1 MIERGTETGTGGSG
15 DVGAHVAALLTE
27 FEERCDRLEEGLSAQ
42 VDRVRG
48 SAEAI
53 DMLTD
58 EVRRSLQRWQEDNTV
73 AERLSRIERL
83 LGEPRVTPEAPP
95 IDLTPVTSALA
106 EVLEAVALQSE
117 TAQTD
122 RRALQDEVET
132 LRSEVRTIPGP
143 VDLAPLRERLD
154 RVAATIESATP
165 DPVDLGPIERRIADL
180 AEAVTDRAPEP
191 VDLSALH
198 DHLDQLAQHVT
209 ASAPRPVD
217 LAGVTSSIVGL
228 HQRIDALTERPGVD
242 LGPVEDRLASIDA
255 QLAEKRPETVDLT
268 PLTAAIADLRTHI
281 ADSRPDLTPL
291 QERLDELTNTTGTG
305 ELRDRLDEVGR
316 RIDGLDS
323 RLDLAPIQHAL
334 AEVVDALAQQI
345 DDSRSSSANALAA
358 IEVLADRVRES
369 RTDLQPV
376 SERLAGLAD
385 SEQIDEL
392 GRRVDELAQTL
403 AGQHP
408 EPVDL
413 TPLSAAIADLR
424 THIADSRPDLA
435 PLQTRLDELLDASD
449 AGAQDDRLGA
459 LARSLDELAA
469 DVRAGRVDLAPI
481 HERLSIVADAGQVDD
496 LRQRVD
502 QVAALAGQQPES
514 VDLEPL
520 TSAIAELRTHIAESR
535 PDLEALRASIDL
547 GSIRSGIAEVVEASA
562 LQLETTERTA
572 AELRAAIAAT
582 AEAGGIDLTPIVGA
596 VDALRHHYDETQP
609 DLEALV
615 EAMKAIRTQIISGVH
630 EAAEAT
636 RVDLQPLL
644 DGIEAQRAAQES
656 LLERVRSDLT
666 QLETATLADGD
677 QTRAALEQ
685 VAQAPP
691 SPIDLAPVLEAVD
704 AIRASMPRIDLQPL
718 EARLESLAAS
728 IPTVDLEPVLQ
739 AVVELRDALPPT
751 TDLTPVHQA
760 IADLAAELPPA
771 TDLDPVR
778 DDLATLRQTLGSEI
792 DTVRDRL
799 DAVRDSMPSV
809 DLGPI
814 LTAVEALRQHMPTV
828 DLDPVL
834 RAVESV
840 RGDLPTL
847 DLEPVLRAL
856 ESVRADLPTVELDP
870 VLDAVETVRRE
881 LPEIDL
887 ARLHAQLADL
897 ASRIDAIDTSVD
909 LDPVHRDIDSLR
921 TAVGE
926 AEIDL
931 TPVLDGLS
939 DLGRRVDDTAE
950 IERLRA
956 AIDRVADDV
965 AGTRAESARAEMI
978 DQLSQRL
985 DSLQAAV
992 ESIRADDA
1000 LRDTELRLSR
1010 RVDAN
1015 SESLRAKIDDQRAL
1029 ADGLAANVSQLNAA
1043 LTLASEQP
1051 QQLRRD
1057 LDRTLEQLAERL
1069 GGAMRDLRK
1078 ELDAAD
1084 EPLALRSSVEA
1095 GLDRITGRFQT
1106 DTSRILEAVAAAQED
1121 ADGRLRRID
1130 NQMTELRR
1138 AVDRARR
1145 ENERLEGA
1153 PST

>member
-1 MIERGTETGTGGSG
+1 MTERGTDGAGGPE
-15 DVGAHVAALLTE
+15 DVAARVAALLTK
-27 FEERCDRLEEGLSAQ
+27 FEERCDRLEDGLASQ
-42 VDRVRG
+42 VERVRG
-48 SAEAI
+48 SAQAI

-58 EVRRSLQRWQEDNTV
+58 EVRRSLQRWQEDSTV
-73 AERLSRIERL
+73 TERLSEIERL
-83 LGEPRVTPEAPP
+83 LGEPSATPEAPTV
-95 IDLTPVTSALA
+95 DLKPVTSALA

-117 TAQTD
+117 TARTD
-122 RRALQDEVET
+122 RRVLQEEVES
-132 LRSEVRTIPGP
+132 LRSEVSAIAGP
-143 VDLAPLRERLD
+143 VDLTPLQERLD
-154 RVAATIESATP
+154 RVVTTVESATP
-165 DPVDLGPIERRIADL
+165 DPVDLTPIERRIAAL
-180 AEAVTDRAPEP
+180 TEAVADRAPEP
-191 VDLSALH
+191 IDLSELH
-198 DHLDQLAQHVT
+198 DHLDHLDQLAQHVT

-228 HQRIDALTERPGVD
+228 HQRIDSLLARPDVD
-242 LGPVEDRLASIDA
+242 LGPVEDLLASISA
-255 QLAEKRPETVDLT
+255 QLSEAAAEQGPEPVDLT
-268 PLTAAIADLRTHI
+268 PLTVAIADLRTHI
-281 ADSRPDLTPL
+281 ADNGPDLTPF
-291 QERLDELTNTTGTG
+291 QQRLDELTDMVGTAD
-305 ELRDRLDEVGR
+305 LRERLDDVGR

-323 RLDLAPIQHAL
+323 RLDLAPLQHAL

-345 DDSRSSSANALAA
+345 DDSRSSSANSLAA

-369 RTDLQPV
+369 RADLQPV

-385 SEQIDEL
+385 SEQIDDL

-413 TPLSAAIADLR
+413 TPLGAAIADLR

-435 PLQTRLDELLDASD
+435 PLNARLDELVAASE
-449 AGAQDDRLGA
+449 ASARDDRLGA

-469 DVRAGRVDLAPI
+469 DVRERRVDLAPV
-481 HERLSIVADAGQVDD
+481 HERLSTVADAGQVDD

-502 QVAALAGQQPES
+502 EIAALAGQQPEP

-520 TSAIAELRTHIAESR
+520 TSAIADLRTQVAESR
-535 PDLEALRASIDL
+535 PDFEALRASIDL

-562 LQLETTERTA
+562 LQLEATERTA
-572 AELRAAIAAT
+572 AELRSAIAVA
-582 AEAGGIDLTPIVGA
+582 AENGAVDLTPIVGA

-615 EAMKAIRTQIISGVH
+615 EAMKAMRTQIISGVR
-630 EAAEAT
+630 EAADAN
-636 RVDLQPLL
+636 RIDLQPLL
-644 DGIEAQRAAQES
+644 DGIEAQRSAQES
-656 LLERVRSDLT
+656 LLERVRAHLA
-666 QLETATLADGD
+666 QLETSTHADGE
-677 QTRAALEQ
+677 QTRAAIEQ
-685 VAQAPP
+685 VAQAAAP
-691 SPIDLAPVLEAVD
+691 PIDLGPVLEAVD
-704 AIRASMPRIDLQPL
+704 AVRASIPRVDLQPV

-728 IPTVDLEPVLQ
+728 
-739 AVVELRDALPPT
+739 
-751 TDLTPVHQA
+751 
-760 IADLAAELPPA
+760 
-771 TDLDPVR
+771 
-778 DDLATLRQTLGSEI
+778 
-792 DTVRDRL
+792 
-799 DAVRDSMPSV
+799 MPSV
-809 DLGPI
+809 DLGPVLQAVAELRDDLPPATD
-814 LTAVEALRQHMPTV
+814 LTPVRQAIADLTTALPPAADLEPVRDDLASLRQTLGAQIDAVRESMPSVDLAPVLAAVEALHQDMPTV

-834 RAVESV
+834 RAVES
-840 RGDLPTL
+840 
-847 DLEPVLRAL
+847 
-856 ESVRADLPTVELDP
+856 
-870 VLDAVETVRRE
+870 VRRE

-909 LDPVHRDIDSLR
+909 LGPVHQDLDSVR
-921 TAVGE
+921 AAVRE
-926 AEIDL
+926 VEIDL
-931 TPVLDGLS
+931 TPVLEGLS

-950 IERLRA
+950 VERLRA

-965 AGTRAESARAEMI
+965 AGSRAESARSEMI
-978 DQLSQRL
+978 DQLAQRL
-985 DSLQAAV
+985 DSLQTAV

-1078 ELDAAD
+1078 ELDSAD

-1106 DTSRILEAVAAAQED
+1106 DTGRILEAVAAAQED

-1145 ENERLEGA
+1145 ESERLEGA
-1153 PST
+1153 TPT